1 MPTPHIL
8 ALVSDLFFIP
18 NIQTVARHLGYT
30 IHFVE
35 QPISKDEFDTLLTEQ
50 PPALL
55 IVDTN
60 NHLVPWA
67 DWVTDLKT
75 DDATQ
80 HIPVLAFGSHKDVD
94 TMKKAKQAGADVV
107 VARSK
112 FTAEL
117 PDLIQK
123 YINSA
128 TNS

>member
-18 NIQTVARHLGYT
+18 RIQSVARHLDYT

-35 QPISKDEFDTLLTEQ
+35 QPISKEEFDTLLAEQ

-60 NHLVPWA
+60 NQLAPWA
-67 DWVTDLKT
+67 AWVTALKAADGT
-75 DDATQ
+75 
-80 HIPVLAFGSHKDVD
+80 HNIPVLAFGSHKDVD
-94 TMKKAKQAGADVV
+94 TMKKAKQAGADAV

-112 FTAEL
+112 FTSEL

-123 YINSA
+123 YIGA
-128 TNS
+128 